1 MTSFSICIPTFN
13 RTIHLNNC
21 LKSIRMAKKDS
32 KIKFDVCISDNNQN
46 NSNKKIVQKYKKFF
60 KIKYYKNKNN
70 IGRSLNMLKAVSL
83 SKSDFVWLVG
93 DDDLILP
100 NSILRI
106 KKILDKH
113 NIDFLYVNSFSL
125 NISSIKS
132 IKNTNIKSIL
142 RNSKMTKFSNY
153 EKSKKLLFHQ
163 LIDPKI
169 SFDFLGGMYLSVF
182 KRKMWLK
189 NKSALIKKRI
199 KDLNEYS
206 SLDNTFPHLKIFA
219 KSFMFSKAY
228 FLKTPCS
235 VNFLGAREWERLWPL
250 VQSIRLIEVLDYYK
264 RCGLPK
270 LSYMRCKNFALKNF
284 FCDYIKIL
292 INIKDFPI
300 SLSEMIF
307 LLPKNIFYPNFYL
320 SLFYCVFRKF
330 KLKW

>member
-1 MTSFSICIPTFN
+1 MTSLSICIPTYN
-13 RTIHLNNC
+13 RTTYLNNC
-21 LKSIRMAKKDS
+21 LRSIKLAKKNS

-46 NSNKKIVQKYKKFF
+46 NLNTKIVKKYKKFF
-60 KIKYYKNKNN
+60 KINYYKNKKN

-93 DDDLILP
+93 DDDLVLS
-100 NSILRI
+100 NSILNI
-106 KKILDKH
+106 KKILDK
-113 NIDFLYVNSFSL
+113 NTIDFLYVNSFNL
-125 NISSIKS
+125 NINLIKS
-132 IKNTNIKSIL
+132 KKNMNIKNIL
-142 RNSKMTKFSNY
+142 RNPKKIKFSSF
-153 EKSKKLLFHQ
+153 EKNKKLYFHQ

-182 KRKMWLK
+182 RRKMWLK
-189 NKSALIKKRI
+189 NKNALAKNRI
-199 KDLNEYS
+199 KDLDEYS

-235 VNFLGAREWERLWPL
+235 INFLGVREWERLWPL
-250 VQSIRLIEVLDYYK
+250 VQSIRLIEVLDYYRK
-264 RCGLPK
+264 CGLPK
-270 LSYMRCKNFALKNF
+270 LNYIKCKNFALKNF

-307 LLPKNIFYPNFYL
+307 LLTKNIFYPNFYL
-320 SLFYCVFRKF
+320 SFFYCIFRRLKF
-330 KLKW
+330 KW